1 MTCGIKQFIKAYKY
15 FPLHSAFIPS
25 VSIEQLRWHY
35 DITWQDRYK
44 ETFKAVGNKSKLFG
58 NLFPK
63 IKAGIGNV
71 VYIFA
76 WSRLL
81 ILLKSQNNYISPTKP
96 PSMPHIP
103 TSSKIK
109 ISLFLNMS
117 INLLK
122 PIRNIGSLLYHTNDG
137 GITIFFLLYYHVITI
152 HDKR

>member
-58 NLFPK
+58 TRNGECGVYFCLKQAVDINK
-63 IKAGIGNV
+63 I
-71 VYIFA
+71 
-76 WSRLL
+76 

>member
-81 ILLKSQNNYISPTKP
+81 ILTKSSCWNHKTITSPLQNLPQCHIFQPAPRSRFPYSWIWASTSLNRFGISGHFCIIQ
-96 PSMPHIP
+96 M
-103 TSSKIK
+103 
-109 ISLFLNMS
+109 M
-117 INLLK
+117 
-122 PIRNIGSLLYHTNDG
+122 
-137 GITIFFLLYYHVITI
+137 VV
-152 HDKR
+152 